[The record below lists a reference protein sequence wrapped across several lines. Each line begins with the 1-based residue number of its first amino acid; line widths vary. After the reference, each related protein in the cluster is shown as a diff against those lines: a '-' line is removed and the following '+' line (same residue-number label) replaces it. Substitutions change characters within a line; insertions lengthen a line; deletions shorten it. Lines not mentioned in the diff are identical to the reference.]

1 MLDIQEATR
10 TGKSG
15 REYKQ
20 FFVDGKLVGCDCDEA
35 RAVTVAKYHFKP
47 CHHMAGRAPMVTP
60 VVEQE
65 PITVQEYPHSCE
77 LCGRRTRGLF
87 PVCWIC
93 AGA

>member
-35 RAVTVAKYHFKP
+35 RAVTVARYNFKP
-47 CHHMAGRAPMVTP
+47 CHHMIGRTALVMPM

-65 PITVQEYPHSCE
+65 HVALSCE
-77 LCGRRTRGLF
+77 ICGAYTYKPDG
-87 PVCWIC
+87 VCGKC
-93 AGA
+93 YGY

>member
-1 MLDIQEATR
+1 MLDIQEAIR

-15 REYKQ
+15 RTYKQ
-20 FFVDGKLVGCDCDEA
+20 YFLDGKLVGCGCDQ
-35 RAVTVAKYHFKP
+35 AVALASYGHSP
-47 CHHMAGRAPMVTP
+47 CCHMTGRKSLVFP
-60 VVEQE
+60 VVEQA
-65 PITVQEYPHSCE
+65 PITAQEHPHSCE